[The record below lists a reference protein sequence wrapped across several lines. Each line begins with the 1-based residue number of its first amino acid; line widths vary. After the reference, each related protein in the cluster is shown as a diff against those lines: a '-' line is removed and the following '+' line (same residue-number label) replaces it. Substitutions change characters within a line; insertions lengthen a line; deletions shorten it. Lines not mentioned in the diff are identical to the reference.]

1 VSARATADVGL
12 LLPMVSTGRSTR
24 EFLAE
29 IETEVL
35 LAERSG
41 LSVTLVPEHH
51 HGPAAGLSDALS
63 VTGWLLARTTT
74 MRVGPGVL
82 IAPLHHPVALLERA
96 SILQHA
102 SGDRLIMG
110 VGAGYQPEDFAMF
123 GKDVARRK
131 ADFEAVLRAW
141 RSAADGAADLGAIPA
156 LPEAVPPLWVGAW
169 SPSGVRLAARYGDL
183 LLIDPIRSAAEIEH
197 LLTVYRAECERCER
211 PPHTALIRHLWVAET
226 DEAARREFA
235 PTIEPIYRYYHRHG
249 GLGASPGVAAGDL
262 VLGGALDERV
272 VCGAPETVLAQLESL
287 VELTGAGAVIV
298 SLRQPAGPSHEAV
311 CRALSLF
318 ADQVAPHLAGA
329 LTTSPQD
336 TGRRR

>member
-1 VSARATADVGL
+1 VSTRATADIGL
-12 LLPMVSTGRSTR
+12 LLPMVSRGRSTR

-41 LSVTLVPEHH
+41 LGVTLVPEHH
-51 HGPAAGLSDALS
+51 HGPAAGLSDSLS
-63 VTGWLLARTTT
+63 VTAWLLARTTT

-123 GKDVARRK
+123 GKDVANRK
-131 ADFEAVLRAW
+131 ADFEAVLRSW
-141 RSAADGAADLGAIPA
+141 RSATNGAGDIGAIPA
-156 LPEAVPPLWVGAW
+156 LPDAVPPLWVGAW

-183 LLIDPIRSAAEIEH
+183 LLIDPIRSAAEIGR
-197 LLTVYRAECERCER
+197 LLAVYRAECERSQR
-211 PPHTALIRHLWVAET
+211 PPRTALVRHFWVAET

-235 PTIEPIYRYYHRHG
+235 PVIEPIYRYYHRHG
-249 GLGASPGVAAGDL
+249 GLGPSPDVAADDL

-272 VCGAPETVLAQLESL
+272 VCGAPETVLEQLRSL
-287 VELTGAGAVIV
+287 VELTAASAVIV
-298 SLRQPAGPSHEAV
+298 SLRQPGGPSHEAV

-318 ADQVAPHLAGA
+318 ADQVAPQLAGA
-329 LTTSPQD
+329 LTPSLQD
-336 TGRRR
+336 TGRPR

>member
-1 VSARATADVGL
+1 VSTRPAAGVGM
-12 LLPMVSTGRSTR
+12 LLPMVSRGRSTR

-29 IETEVL
+29 LETEVL

-41 LSVTLVPEHH
+41 LGVTLVPEHH

-63 VTGWLLARTTT
+63 VTTWLLARTTT

-123 GKDVARRK
+123 GKDVASRK

-141 RSAADGAADLGAIPA
+141 RGAANGATDVGAIPA
-156 LPEAVPPLWVGAW
+156 LPEAAPPLWVGAW

-183 LLIDPIRSAAEIEH
+183 LLMDPIRSTAEIER
-197 LLTVYRAECERCER
+197 LLAVYRAECERSER
-211 PPHTALIRHLWVAET
+211 LPRTALIRHFWVAET

-235 PTIEPIYRYYHRHG
+235 PVIEPIYRYYHRHG
-249 GLGASPGVAAGDL
+249 GLGANPGVAPDDL

-272 VCGAPETVLAQLESL
+272 VCGEPETVLEQLRGL
-287 VELTGAGAVIV
+287 VELTGASAVVV
-298 SLRQPAGPSHEAV
+298 SLRQPGGPSHEAV

-318 ADQVAPHLAGA
+318 ADQVAPQLARA
-329 LTTSPQD
+329 LTPSLQD
-336 TGRRR
+336 TGRPR